1 MQTGKCTFACQQYW
15 CLSYSE
21 RQVQYL
27 SHSHSPS
34 MFACLLFKLYN
45 LYLDKTF
52 LSDKSMVLKHH
63 PDKRKAR
70 GLKVGDGED
79 DYFTCITRGND
90 GAGFDFSIVHLK

>member
-1 MQTGKCTFACQQYW
+1 M
-15 CLSYSE
+15 
-21 RQVQYL
+21 
-27 SHSHSPS
+27 
-34 MFACLLFKLYN
+34 
-45 LYLDKTF
+45 DKTF

-90 GAGFDFSIVHLK
+90 RDQLTLFYLHGIAKYG

>member
-1 MQTGKCTFACQQYW
+1 MYRVHLFVSNTGVKVKA
-15 CLSYSE
+15 
-21 RQVQYL
+21 RDN
-27 SHSHSPS
+27 HSPS

-90 GAGFDFSIVHLK
+90 GARDPLTLIYLHALAKHG